1 MFSRDCTPEQIQD
14 IYKQQ
19 NKSVNDI
26 YYRAELAE
34 KLDHLARVIDVRLC
48 EKWIEEGMK
57 FCEEKDCKW
66 MLKSER
72 TKTGTIKIKEAA
84 KYWKDRQTSNHYSNF
99 ITEEQA
105 AAAMEFAKK
114 NKAKQDAFEAS
125 ISGKI
130 NMDFVEDD

>member
-1 MFSRDCTPEQIQD
+1 MFSKDCTPEQIQE

-19 NKSVNDI
+19 GKAANDI

-34 KLDHLARVIDVRLC
+34 KLDHLARVIDVSLC

-72 TKTGTIKIKEAA
+72 TKTGTKKIKEAGE
-84 KYWKDRQTSNHYSNF
+84 YWKDRQTSNHYSNF

-125 ISGKI
+125 ISGKV
-130 NMDFVEDD
+130 NLEFVEDD

>member
-1 MFSRDCTPEQIQD
+1 
-14 IYKQQ
+14 
-19 NKSVNDI
+19 
-26 YYRAELAE
+26 
-34 KLDHLARVIDVRLC
+34 
-48 EKWIEEGMK
+48 
-57 FCEEKDCKW
+57 

-72 TKTGTIKIKEAA
+72 SKHGSKAIEAA
-84 KYWKDRQTSNHYSNF
+84 AHYWKDNETSNHYSNF

>member
-1 MFSRDCTPEQIQD
+1 MFSKDLIPDQIQD

-19 NKSVNDI
+19 GKAANDI
-26 YYRAELAE
+26 YYRAELAK

-72 TKTGTIKIKEAA
+72 SKTSTKKIKEAVE
-84 KYWKDRQTSNHYSNF
+84 YWKDRQTSNHYSNF

-125 ISGKI
+125 ISGKV
-130 NMDFVEDD
+130 NLEFVEDD